1 MFEFL
6 ENLFMSNTERER
18 KFKEYYKKMF
28 PYGEEQKNKIQ
39 DILHDLVGRK
49 NGPNLMMHYL
59 LIKEAMID
67 SETKDYEKI
76 AADIEKK
83 RLVKLTPEIKAC
95 VRSLIYTDLGIDENL
110 NYPTPEELKAKAL
123 KEMGE

>member
-1 MFEFL
+1 
-6 ENLFMSNTERER
+6 
-18 KFKEYYKKMF
+18 
-28 PYGEEQKNKIQ
+28 
-39 DILHDLVGRK
+39 
-49 NGPNLMMHYL
+49 MMHYL

-83 RLVKLTPEIKAC
+83 RLVKLTPELKAC